1 MTRVFLV
8 LLIGFLVAFQG
19 IAAPRVSTL
28 PCPMEHEQPASPMAM
43 SAEEQHCCNDAD
55 TLAGSGQPCKTELP
69 CGSSGSCLFAPAGM
83 ASSPPLAGE
92 PAGHPLLQLRSRE
105 PSSVWR
111 PPSIG

>member
-1 MTRVFLV
+1 MTRTFLA
-8 LLIGFLVAFQG
+8 LIITFFVAFQG
-19 IAAPRVSTL
+19 IAAPRVAML

-43 SAEEQHCCNDAD
+43 SAEDHHCCNDAD
-55 TLAGSGQPCKTELP
+55 TQADTGEPCKTDMP
-69 CGSSGSCLFAPAGM
+69 CGSSGSCLFAPVNLTA
-83 ASSPPLAGE
+83 SPPPATE